1 MILSLLYPRAKHDLT
16 YSHITLC
23 KYRQPRFTLMS
34 SPSSS
39 SSSSLTTL
47 SDSPMEDFRVLEFQT
62 MSPAAAAP
70 FADDDKTDNEDS
82 FFDLVL
88 RSPDRVAMTRRDVAA
103 EKDFRFVE
111 SPGDVFSR
119 GNGFVNSRPLCKV
132 TLVRS
137 TPKFRVFMLGFRKSA
152 KCERSES
159 NGEAK
164 RSPLNQLPKSLKIEE
179 SGRLSVTCRVEKTP
193 DTCRVAGVTTLRSQ
207 LLKETFDYE
216 NSPEKSSRG
225 LLPKYLKLI
234 RPLYLMVWRR
244 QHEKTKPTESST
256 LSASPVTVPASL
268 SPKRISD
275 GSRIGSFKIAARRL
289 GKSRSVSTAAGMS
302 PQPARRRD
310 DSLLERH
317 DGIQNAVLYCKKSY
331 NSSSKG
337 TVSFNLFI
345 KYFNITPLFLVQFC
359 SWHNMYR
366 LKYADSVVFLFDVH

>member
-1 MILSLLYPRAKHDLT
+1 MILPLRPRQTPPYLF
-16 YSHITLC
+16 SHCPVLC

-39 SSSSLTTL
+39 SSSPSLTTL
-47 SDSPMEDFRVLEFQT
+47 SDSPMEAFRALEFQT
-62 MSPAAAAP
+62 TSPAAATAAP
-70 FADDDKTDNEDS
+70 FADDDGDS

-88 RSPDRVAMTRRDVAA
+88 GSPDSVAVTRRGVAA
-103 EKDFRFVE
+103 EKDFRFIE
-111 SPGDVFSR
+111 SPRDVFVR

-164 RSPLNQLPKSLKIEE
+164 RSPLNQFPKSSKIEE
-179 SGRLSVTCRVEKTP
+179 SNRLSVTCRVEKTP
-193 DTCRVAGVTTLRSQ
+193 GTCRVAGANSLRSQ

-225 LLPKYLKLI
+225 SLPKYLKLI
-234 RPLYLMVWRR
+234 RPLYLLVWRR
-244 QHEKTKPTESST
+244 QHEKTKSTESST
-256 LSASPVTVPASL
+256 PSASPVTVPASL

-275 GSRIGSFKIAARRL
+275 GSRIGNFKIAARRF
-289 GKSRSVSTAAGMS
+289 GKSRSVSTAVSMS

-317 DGIQNAVLYCKKSY
+317 DGIQNAVLFCKKSY
-331 NSSSKG
+331 NSSSKEI
-337 TVSFNLFI
+337 SKLFQSSVD
-345 KYFNITPLFLVQFC
+345 PLPHGRSSCEEPKRC
-359 SWHNMYR
+359 SI
-366 LKYADSVVFLFDVH
+366 